1 MFTCWHFCFIATA
14 YLIFSTFFV
23 HDKPQYFVIIC
34 LHAMKADIIEI
45 SHCNSNKLDNTLV
58 IVDVKFNPLQT
69 SDKFHIN
76 KNTDSI

>member
-1 MFTCWHFCFIATA
+1 
-14 YLIFSTFFV
+14 
-23 HDKPQYFVIIC
+23 
-34 LHAMKADIIEI
+34 MKADIIEI